1 MGAGA
6 PEGSSVSEAKAT
18 SEPALAS
25 SKGKTS
31 LVEGEGEGER
41 MKAVVVG
48 CGAVGLSMALE
59 LLEAGWE
66 VSVLGEKLSPNT
78 TSDGSGGYW
87 RPVFLE
93 MDDTKLLEISEY
105 SFKRMIEIMRDAP
118 DVGMQLVS
126 GYEFYKQEKEP
137 EIPCWSHVVFGF
149 RRATREE
156 VGLYGPPGA
165 THAFSY
171 TTLSR

>member
-1 MGAGA
+1 
-6 PEGSSVSEAKAT
+6 
-18 SEPALAS
+18 
-25 SKGKTS
+25 
-31 LVEGEGEGER
+31 

-59 LLEAGWE
+59 LLEAGWD

-93 MDDTKLLEISEY
+93 MDDQKLLEISEY
-105 SFKRMIEIMRDAP
+105 SFKRMVDIMKDNQ
-118 DVGMQLVS
+118 DIGMKLVS
-126 GYEFYKQEKEP
+126 GYEFYKQEKEL
-137 EIPCWSHVVFGF
+137 EFPCWSKVVFGF
-149 RRATREE
+149 RAATREE

-171 TTLSR
+171 TTLSKLSLSYFIHLIPWATRPRSNEWI